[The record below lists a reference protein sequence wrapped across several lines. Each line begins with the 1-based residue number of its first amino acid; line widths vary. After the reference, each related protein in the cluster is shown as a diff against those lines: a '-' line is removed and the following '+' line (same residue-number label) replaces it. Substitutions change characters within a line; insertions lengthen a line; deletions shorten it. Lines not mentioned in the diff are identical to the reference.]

1 MEWINERHICILYK
15 TKRIWAEICLCR
27 RILLQC
33 AKGWVP
39 HNNTP
44 TEKLLT
50 IFSNLASNFPTYK
63 KLVTSISTSCSMHFN
78 FNAFIST
85 CVECMWSWWKAFRN
99 RNVALFTVINE
110 FQARYSKYQRI
121 RQQKPQSCYEENL
134 KASNCKARTCPTKK
148 FYLSSK

>member
-1 MEWINERHICILYK
+1 MTDEQNDLMRELMGCVRCLEKEVGTINVRYLPTATTTPAWSVIMEWINERHICILYK
-15 TKRIWAEICLCR
+15 TRRIWAEICLSR

-50 IFSNLASNFPTYK
+50 IFSNSASNFPTYK

-110 FQARYSKYQRI
+110 F
-121 RQQKPQSCYEENL
+121 
-134 KASNCKARTCPTKK
+134 
-148 FYLSSK
+148 